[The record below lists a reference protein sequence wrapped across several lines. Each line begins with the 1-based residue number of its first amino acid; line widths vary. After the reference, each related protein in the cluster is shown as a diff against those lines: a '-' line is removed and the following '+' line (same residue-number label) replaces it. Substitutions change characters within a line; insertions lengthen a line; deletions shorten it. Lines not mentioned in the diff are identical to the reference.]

1 MVQLFSVR
9 STHVHDRYDA
19 MASGADM
26 TFLAGTLLAA
36 TVAMCADI
44 L

>member
-1 MVQLFSVR
+1 MVQLFNDR
-9 STHVHDRYDA
+9 HDA
-19 MASGADM
+19 VASGADL